1 MKITKMKAKAKVI
14 IIMKIK
20 IYYFILFIKNILYN
34 HETNET
40 KKFI

>member
-1 MKITKMKAKAKVI
+1 MKTKAKVI
-14 IIMKIK
+14 IIMNMKIK

-40 KKFI
+40 KRFI